1 MNNDPQAIK
10 REIEHTR
17 SHITDTIEALAY
29 KTDVRART
37 KDAINE
43 RIETVKGTISDAITI
58 ARSAVSNATDALPP
72 RDEMAERVQQM
83 RTKVESNPG
92 SLAFGS
98 LAIGVLIG
106 LLLP

>member
-37 KDAINE
+37 KDAIND
-43 RIETVKGTISDAITI
+43 RIETVKGTISDAMTI
-58 ARSAVSNATDALPP
+58 ARGAVSNAADSLPP
-72 RDEMAERVQQM
+72 REEMVDRVQQM
-83 RTKVESNPG
+83 RTKAESNPVGLAVG
-92 SLAFGS
+92 SLAV
-98 LAIGVLIG
+98 GVLIG